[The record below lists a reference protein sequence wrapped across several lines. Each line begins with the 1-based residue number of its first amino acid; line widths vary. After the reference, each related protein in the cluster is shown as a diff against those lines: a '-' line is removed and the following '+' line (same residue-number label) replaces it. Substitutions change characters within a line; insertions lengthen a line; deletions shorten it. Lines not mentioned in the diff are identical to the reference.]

1 MNDEVD
7 SDDLVSRD
15 PRDDDDVHVG
25 GESGAAVNES
35 DAGASDASGGATAA
49 GPSPEAKTPAFKYVH
64 SGNLPDLLEHLN
76 ITVMATTF
84 QAGRVLSFSGNRGR
98 CSLLMRA
105 FAHPMGLAIDAQ
117 RMALVCGNQVVHLV
131 NQTDLVD
138 QEGKRPEYDAYF
150 VPRRMHV
157 TGDIAGHEAAW
168 GVNPQAGV
176 SSLDY
181 ESDEEIDRLGS
192 LWVVNTRFSCLATL
206 DQRWSFVPRWRPA
219 FITKLA
225 PEDRCHLNGM
235 AMEGGR
241 PRYVTMLAPTDTAQG
256 WRDRKTDGGCVVDI
270 NNNEIVARDMAM
282 PHSPRIYRDR
292 LWVLESGRAEL
303 QYVDPE
309 TGRRHTVTRLPGYVR
324 GLAFYDRFA
333 FVGLSKAREKRMF
346 GGLPIEEQKT
356 ELQCGIQVVDLDSGK
371 VVAFIQFEAGCE
383 ELFDVQVLPN
393 ARRANIIGFTKETV
407 NGIFVLPKKG

>member
-1 MNDEVD
+1 MNEGPKYVPHPVTGAPAPSPAATGGPGASPSGASADADEVE
-7 SDDLVSRD
+7 
-15 PRDDDDVHVG
+15 PG
-25 GESGAAVNES
+25 QGAAK
-35 DAGASDASGGATAA
+35 
-49 GPSPEAKTPAFKYVH
+49 PEAFKYIH
-64 SGNLPDLLEHLN
+64 SASLPDLLEHLN

-84 QAGRVLSFSGNRGR
+84 QAGRVLSFSGGGGR
-98 CSLLMRA
+98 CSLLLRA
-105 FAHPMGLAIDAQ
+105 FQHPMGMAVNQD
-117 RMALVCGNQVVHLV
+117 RMALVCNNQVLHLV
-131 NQTDLVD
+131 NQTDLID
-138 QEGKRPEYDAYF
+138 QEGKRPQYDAFY

-168 GVNPQAGV
+168 GVNPEAG
-176 SSLDY
+176 
-181 ESDEEIDRLGS
+181 DRGASTSADGGDDLFHS

-206 DQRWSFVPRWRPA
+206 DQGFSFVPRWRPE

-241 PRYVTMLAPTDTAQG
+241 PRYVTMLARSDTAQG
-256 WRDRKTDGGCVVDI
+256 WRDHKTDGGCIIDVR
-270 NNNEIVARDMAM
+270 NNEVVARDMAM

-309 TGRRHTVTRLPGYVR
+309 TMRRQTVVRLPGYAR

-346 GGLPIEEQKT
+346 GGLPIEEHKT
-356 ELQCGIQVVDLDSGK
+356 ELQCGIQVVDLDAGK

-393 ARRANIIGFTKETV
+393 SRRANIIGFTKDTV
-407 NGIFVLPKKG
+407 NGIFVLPKK

>member
-1 MNDEVD
+1 MNDRID
-7 SDDLVSRD
+7 SDGGGSDD
-15 PRDDDDVHVG
+15 PREG
-25 GESGAAVNES
+25 GDLHAGGQSSTAVNES
-35 DAGASDASGGATAA
+35 DAGESGEADGAAA
-49 GPSPEAKTPAFKYVH
+49 AKAPAFKYVH
-64 SGNLPDLLEHLN
+64 SANLPELLEHLN

-84 QAGRVLSFSGNRGR
+84 QAGRVLSFSGNGGR
-98 CSLLMRA
+98 CALLMRA
-105 FAHPMGLAIDAQ
+105 FAHPMGLAVDAQ

-138 QEGKRPEYDAYF
+138 QEGKRPEYDAFY

-168 GVNPQAGV
+168 GIDPDAET
-176 SSLDY
+176 SSAA
-181 ESDEEIDRLGS
+181 SDGIADDDCLRS

-206 DQRWSFVPRWRPA
+206 DQRWSFVPRWRPE

-225 PEDRCHLNGM
+225 AEDRCHLNGM
-235 AMEGGR
+235 AMESGR
-241 PRYVTMLAPTDTAQG
+241 PRYVTMLAATDIAQG
-256 WRDRKTDGGCVVDI
+256 WRDRKSDGGCVVDV
-270 NNNEIVARDMAM
+270 NNNEVVARDMAM

-309 TGRRHTVTRLPGYVR
+309 TGRRHTVMRLPGYVR
-324 GLAFYDRFA
+324 GLAFFDRFA

-371 VVAFIQFEAGCE
+371 VAAFIQFEAGCE
-383 ELFDVQVLPN
+383 ELFDVQVLPS
-393 ARRANIIGFTKETV
+393 ARRANILGFTKDTV
-407 NGIFVLPKKG
+407 NGVFVLPRK

>member
-1 MNDEVD
+1 MNESVDTDEID
-7 SDDLVSRD
+7 R
-15 PRDDDDVHVG
+15 
-25 GESGAAVNES
+25 GAAS
-35 DAGASDASGGATAA
+35 AAAGADGPGAEGAA
-49 GPSPEAKTPAFKYVH
+49 APDGKAAEPKAPAFKYVH
-64 SGNLPDLLEHLN
+64 SQSLPDLLEHLN

-84 QAGRVLSFSGNRGR
+84 QAGRVLSFSGGGGR

-105 FAHPMGLAIDAQ
+105 FTHPMGLAVNDQ

-138 QEGKRPEYDAYF
+138 QEGKRPDYDAYF

-168 GVNPQAGV
+168 GIDPDVTGAAASASAGAA
-176 SSLDY
+176 
-181 ESDEEIDRLGS
+181 SDDLLHS

-206 DQRWSFVPRWRPA
+206 DQRWSFVPRWKPA

-225 PEDRCHLNGM
+225 AEDRCHLNGM

-256 WRDRKTDGGCVVDI
+256 WRDRKTDGGCVIDVRND
-270 NNNEIVARDMAM
+270 EIVARDMAM
-282 PHSPRIYRDR
+282 PHSPRVYRGR

-346 GGLPIEEQKT
+346 GGLPIEEHKT

-407 NGIFVLPKKG
+407 NGIFVLPKGEAAKAV

>member
-1 MNDEVD
+1 MNEPVDTDESEPGAGAVAPSGD
-7 SDDLVSRD
+7 G
-15 PRDDDDVHVG
+15 PAGGNDVAGQG
-25 GESGAAVNES
+25 GEGAAS
-35 DAGASDASGGATAA
+35 KA
-49 GPSPEAKTPAFKYVH
+49 PAFKYVH
-64 SGNLPDLLEHLN
+64 SDNLPDLLEHLN

-84 QAGRVLSFSGNRGR
+84 QAGRVLSFSGNGGR

-105 FAHPMGLAIDAQ
+105 FTHPMGLAVNDQ

-131 NQTDLVD
+131 NQTDLID
-138 QEGKRPEYDAYF
+138 QEGKRPDYDAYF

-157 TGDIAGHEAAW
+157 TGDIAGHETAW
-168 GVNPQAGV
+168 GVNPDGPTGAAHRSDGAGDDD
-176 SSLDY
+176 L
-181 ESDEEIDRLGS
+181 LHS

-206 DQRWSFVPRWRPA
+206 DQRWSFVPRWKPA

-225 PEDRCHLNGM
+225 AEDRCHLNGM
-235 AMEGGR
+235 AMENGR

-256 WRDRKTDGGCVVDI
+256 WRDRKTDGGCVIDVRND
-270 NNNEIVARDMAM
+270 EIVARDMAM
-282 PHSPRIYRDR
+282 PHSPRVYRGR

-309 TGRRHTVTRLPGYVR
+309 TGQRHTVTRLPGYVR

-346 GGLPIEEQKT
+346 GGLPIEEHKT

-407 NGIFVLPKKG
+407 NGIFVLPKEEGKR

>member
-1 MNDEVD
+1 MNEPVDTDE
-7 SDDLVSRD
+7 
-15 PRDDDDVHVG
+15 
-25 GESGAAVNES
+25 GEPGQGAGAARADGPGGGNGAAAPAGGA
-35 DAGASDASGGATAA
+35 AGAKA
-49 GPSPEAKTPAFKYVH
+49 PAFKYIH

-84 QAGRVLSFSGNRGR
+84 QAGRVLSFSGNGGR

-105 FAHPMGLAIDAQ
+105 FAHPMGLAVDAQ

-131 NQTDLVD
+131 NQTDLID
-138 QEGKRPEYDAYF
+138 QEGKRPQYDAFY

-168 GVNPQAGV
+168 G
-176 SSLDY
+176 
-181 ESDEEIDRLGS
+181 IDPDRHAPGTRETVAAPNDDLLQS

-206 DQRWSFVPRWRPA
+206 DQRWSFVPRWKPE

-225 PEDRCHLNGM
+225 AEDRCHLNGM
-235 AMEGGR
+235 AMEHGR
-241 PRYVTMLAPTDTAQG
+241 PRYVTMLARSDTAQG
-256 WRDRKTDGGCVVDI
+256 WRDHKTEGGCVIDV
-270 NNNEIVARDMAM
+270 NNGEIVARDMAM
-282 PHSPRIYRDR
+282 PHSPRLYRDR

-309 TGRRHTVTRLPGYVR
+309 SGRRHTVMRLPGYVR

-371 VVAFIQFEAGCE
+371 VAAFIQFEAGCE
-383 ELFDVQVLPN
+383 ELFDVQILPN
-393 ARRANIIGFTKETV
+393 ARRANIIGFTKDTV
-407 NGIFVLPKKG
+407 NGIFVLPRK

>member
-1 MNDEVD
+1 MNEPVDRDDETDASHGAVRTD
-7 SDDLVSRD
+7 RD
-15 PRDDDDVHVG
+15 PGAG
-25 GESGAAVNES
+25 GPAARSEPAA
-35 DAGASDASGGATAA
+35 DAKA
-49 GPSPEAKTPAFKYVH
+49 PAFKYIH
-64 SGNLPDLLEHLN
+64 SANLPDLLEHLN

-84 QAGRVLSFSGNRGR
+84 QAGRVLSFSGHGGR

-105 FAHPMGLAIDAQ
+105 FTHPMGLALAPD

-138 QEGKRPEYDAYF
+138 QEGRRPDYDAYF

-168 GVNPQAGV
+168 GVNPDAG
-176 SSLDY
+176 SGAGEDLL
-181 ESDEEIDRLGS
+181 RS

-206 DQRWSFVPRWRPA
+206 DQDWSFVPRWRPS

-225 PEDRCHLNGM
+225 AEDRCHLNGM

-256 WRDRKTDGGCVVDI
+256 WRDRKIDGGCVIDVRND
-270 NNNEIVARDMAM
+270 EIVAQEMAM
-282 PHSPRIYRDR
+282 PHSPRLYRGR

-324 GLAFYDRFA
+324 GLAFHDRFA

-346 GGLPIEEQKT
+346 GGLPIEERKM

-371 VVAFIQFEAGCE
+371 VAAFIQFEAGCE

-393 ARRANIIGFTKETV
+393 ARRANIIGFTKDTV
-407 NGIFVLPKKG
+407 NGIFVLPKAKAGSPGQL